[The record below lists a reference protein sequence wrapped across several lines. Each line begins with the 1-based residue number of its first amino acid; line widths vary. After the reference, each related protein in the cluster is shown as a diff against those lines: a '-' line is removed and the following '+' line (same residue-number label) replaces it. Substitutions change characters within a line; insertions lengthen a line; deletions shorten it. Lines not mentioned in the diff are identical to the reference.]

1 MEENAKL
8 IESILER
15 SAEYGKTSFELA
27 KLKALDKATDVVS
40 SLFPISI
47 VFALIVIFIFFLNFG
62 LALWLGDILGK
73 IFYGFFVVAA
83 FYGILSIALHLLM
96 HKWLKKVAG
105 NFFIKKVLK

>member
-8 IESILER
+8 IESILE
-15 SAEYGKTSFELA
+15 STTEYGKTTFELV
-27 KLKALDKATDVVS
+27 KLKALDKTTDVVS
-40 SLFPISI
+40 SLFPVSI
-47 VFALIVIFIFFLNFG
+47 VFILIVIFIFFLNFG

-83 FYGILSIALHLLM
+83 FYGILGIVLHLFM

-105 NFFIKKVLK
+105 NFFIKQVLK

>member
-15 SAEYGKTSFELA
+15 SAEYGKTTFELA

-40 SLFPISI
+40 SLFPNSI

-62 LALWLGDILGK
+62 LALWLGDILGQ

-83 FYGILSIALHLLM
+83 FYGILGIALHLLL

-105 NFFIKKVLK
+105 DFFIKKVLK

>member
-1 MEENAKL
+1 MDENAKL

-15 SAEYGKTSFELA
+15 SAEYGKTTFELA

-40 SLFPISI
+40 SLFPNSI

-83 FYGILSIALHLLM
+83 FYGILGIALHLFM

-105 NFFIKKVLK
+105 NFFIKQVLK